1 MELGSLIDEYYSKRE
16 ARLAAERGIKD
27 LKEAET
33 ALKFSIM
40 DLLRDSGLKKAT
52 GEVATASIRTNLVPY
67 VEDWDLIH
75 SYIKDN
81 DRFDLLQKRLSVTAW
96 RDLHET
102 GVNVPGTTA
111 VEDED
116 LSLTKASRG

>member
-1 MELGSLIDEYYSKRE
+1 MDLGKVIDEYYIARE
-16 ARLAAERGIKD
+16 DRLAAERKIKD
-27 LKEAET
+27 LKEAEQ

-40 DLLRDSGLKKAT
+40 DMLRDSGLKKAT
-52 GEVATASIRTNLVPY
+52 GEVATASIRIMTVPY
-67 VEDWDLIH
+67 VEDWGLIH
-75 SYIKDN
+75 KYIRDN
-81 DRFDLLQKRLSVTAW
+81 DRFDLLQKRLSTTAW